1 MRGPQPMHGTGIT
14 LMVKS
19 LLLPERLGQLYASAM
34 GENDAEWV
42 GEVRCRLSI

>member
-1 MRGPQPMHGTGIT
+1 MRGCASCTDPGLT
-14 LMVKS
+14 LMVKN